1 MSRKIKN
8 DIKELKSRRDELL
21 KNPVVDE
28 YINIEKM
35 INLKKCELV
44 KYREDKIN
52 KKSKSR

>member
-21 KNPVVDE
+21 KDPIVDE

-44 KYREDKIN
+44 K
-52 KKSKSR
+52 

>member
-21 KNPVVDE
+21 KNPIVDE

-44 KYREDKIN
+44 KYKEDKIN

>member
-21 KNPVVDE
+21 KDPIVDE

-44 KYREDKIN
+44 KYKEDKIN